1 MKPPFELP
9 IWIDNDK
16 ILVAADA
23 ELICH
28 TEAATPQE
36 LRYLK
41 VAANMHPFLT
51 SVLQRLLNCPDLNL
65 DELEDETCNAIA
77 EAQAIL
83 KDCK

>member
-36 LRYLK
+36 LRYLAH
-41 VAANMHPFLT
+41 AANMHPFLIAA
-51 SVLQRLLNCPDLNL
+51 LRRLLNCPDLNL
-65 DELEDETCNAIA
+65 EDMEIETLAA
-77 EAQAIL
+77 RSYAYKLLGEA
-83 KDCK
+83 